1 MYLCTYQNQNQNL
14 KIEMHVIKSTFSII
28 RSNNGSNYSFL
39 AISIFLKFIFPTGGL
54 GYKILRNLIE
64 IDWSLFS
71 VYLVPII

>member
-1 MYLCTYQNQNQNL
+1 MY
-14 KIEMHVIKSTFSII
+14 VIQRTFSII
-28 RSNNGSNYSFL
+28 RSNYSFL